1 MLYNVQTQ
9 YKQGATMSDKKE
21 TIYGVRVPAD
31 LRKAFDE
38 AAKANDMTGAQLI
51 RQFMREYARKNAQ
64 GDLLKGK

>member
-1 MLYNVQTQ
+1 
-9 YKQGATMSDKKE
+9 MSDKKE